1 MEASEIAKL
10 AQLARINIEPEMV
23 NEVTESIGRILDLV
37 DQLQTADTTDVEPM
51 THPLDLVQRLR
62 ADVVTEINQRDELQA
77 VAPAV
82 DKGLFLVPKVL
93 D

>member
-1 MEASEIAKL
+1 LEASEIAKL

-23 NEVTESIGRILDLV
+23 DEVTESITRILNLV
-37 DQLQTADTTDVEPM
+37 DQLKAADTTDVEPM
-51 THPLDLVQRLR
+51 AHPLDLVQRLR
-62 ADVVTEINQRDELQA
+62 ADVITEINQREELQA

-82 DKGLFLVPKVL
+82 DKGLFLVPKVI

>member
-1 MEASEIAKL
+1 LEASEIAKL

-82 DKGLFLVPKVL
+82 DKGLFLVPKVI

>member
-10 AQLARINIEPEMV
+10 AQLAHINIEPEMV
-23 NEVTESIGRILDLV
+23 DEVTESITRILNLV
-37 DQLQTADTTDVEPM
+37 DQLQTADTTDIEPM
-51 THPLDLVQRLR
+51 AHPLDLVQRLR
-62 ADVVTEINQRDELQA
+62 ADVITEVNQRDELQA

-82 DKGLFLVPKVL
+82 DKGLFLVPKVI

>member
-82 DKGLFLVPKVL
+82 DKGLFLVPKVI